1 MAEETRPQPSRTV
14 YVKRLRRWRF
24 ALILAVVS
32 AAVVVAAAAGWRFA
46 RTSSAPAAG
55 PIILISI
62 DTLRADH
69 LPLYGYRNVRTLAID
84 ALAAEGVVFEHAY
97 AHSPQTLPSHVSILS
112 GQLPF
117 ETGVRDDVGFAT
129 RPETR
134 LLPQMLK
141 ARGYASGAVVSS
153 YLLRRETG
161 LAQGFDFYDSDM
173 PAPSE
178 GSPAPVERP
187 GTDTVAVAQKWI
199 ASLSS
204 PRFFLFLHIDEP
216 HAPHAPPERFAQY
229 APYDAEIAYA
239 DEIVGRFLRWLKGK
253 GLYDRATIVVL
264 SGHGEGLGDHGEQEH
279 GLLLHDE
286 TLRVPLVVKLPRDV
300 NHGHRVSLPVQQIDV
315 VPTILDLLDM
325 PRPAALRGRSLRALL
340 EGRRATLA
348 AQPFYAESFYARYR
362 FGWSVLRALTDG
374 GYRFISAPRE
384 QLYELSQDSSERTN
398 VIAERAPIGQA
409 MRAALDQ
416 MVAGDVVAAPA
427 RLPVEERDRLA
438 VLGMVTLAPSL
449 RPTVADRVLPDPEEH
464 VVEFE
469 RSRQALVLARA
480 RRYQE
485 AIAIYREIV
494 ATDPELG
501 AVWLQLADTLDA
513 SGALPADVDAFKRAA
528 KATAGDSVAVLGAA
542 DGLLRLGKLDEAKS
556 LATQATKAAPA
567 TAHALLARIA
577 LARDDGADARRQ
589 AALAQQADPALP
601 MPLFVDA
608 ILLYKA
614 GKYEAAAPA
623 FEQAL
628 QAAQGA
634 AIAIE
639 ELHYD
644 YADTLTRLER
654 YPDAESQFREEIRL
668 FPRRVPARVSLAML
682 YHAQR
687 RDLDARSVV
696 DDLVNAAPTPEAYA
710 AAARLWTILGDR
722 ERAAATRAISR
733 ERFGTGAMKAPK
745 PIGINR

>member
-1 MAEETRPQPSRTV
+1 
-14 YVKRLRRWRF
+14 VKRLRRWRF

-32 AAVVVAAAAGWRFA
+32 AAAVVAAAAGWRFA
-46 RTSSAPAAG
+46 RTSSSPSAG

-69 LPLYGYRNVRTLAID
+69 LPLYGYRNVRTPAIE

-173 PAPSE
+173 PAPVE

-199 ASLSS
+199 ASLPS

-216 HAPHAPPERFAQY
+216 HAPHVPPDRFARY
-229 APYDAEIAYA
+229 APYDGEIAYA
-239 DEIVGRFLRWLKGK
+239 DDIVGRFLRWLKGK

-362 FGWSVLRALTDG
+362 FGWSGLRALTDG

-384 QLYELSQDSSERTN
+384 QLYELSQDPSERTN
-398 VIAERAPIGQA
+398 VIVERAAIGQA

-416 MVAGDVVAAPA
+416 MVAGDAVGTPA
-427 RLPVEERDRLA
+427 SLAVEERGRLA
-438 VLGMVTLAPSL
+438 GLGMAALAPSL
-449 RPTVADRVLPDPEEH
+449 QPTVADRMLPDPELH

-469 RSRQALVLARA
+469 KSRQALALAGA

-485 AIAIYREIV
+485 AIALYREIV
-494 ATDPELG
+494 AADPELG

-513 SGALPADVDAFKRAA
+513 SGALPGAVDAFRRAA
-528 KATAGDSVAVLGAA
+528 KVTAGDSVAVLGAA
-542 DGLLRLGKLDEAKS
+542 DGLLRLGKLDEATS
-556 LATQATKAAPA
+556 LATQATRLAPA
-567 TAHALLARIA
+567 AAHALLARIA
-577 LARDDGADARRQ
+577 LARNNAANARRE
-589 AALAQQADPALP
+589 AGLARQADPALP

-608 ILLYKA
+608 VLLYKA
-614 GKYEAAAPA
+614 GKYEAAAAA
-623 FEQAL
+623 FAQVL
-628 QAAQGA
+628 LAAQGA
-634 AIAIE
+634 PVATAGSPTRQPCWGAME
-639 ELHYD
+639 GLHYA
-644 YADTLTRLER
+644 YGDTLTQLGR
-654 YPDAESQFREEIRL
+654 YPDAETQFQEEIRL
-668 FPRRVPARVSLAML
+668 FPRRIPARVSLATV
-682 YHAQR
+682 YHAQH
-687 RDLDARSVV
+687 RDADAQRVV
-696 DDLVNAAPTPEAYA
+696 EDLLVAAPTQEGYA
-710 AAARLWTILGDR
+710 AAVRLWTILGDKD
-722 ERAAATRAISR
+722 RATSTRAISR
-733 ERFGTGAMKAPK
+733 ERFGTDGV
-745 PIGINR
+745 PIPR